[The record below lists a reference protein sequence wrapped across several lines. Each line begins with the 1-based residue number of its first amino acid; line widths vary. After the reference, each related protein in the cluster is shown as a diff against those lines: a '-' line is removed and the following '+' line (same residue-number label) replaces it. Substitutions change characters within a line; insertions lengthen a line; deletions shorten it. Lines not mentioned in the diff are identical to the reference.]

1 MEYFGVLFHIILFFK
16 VFSFWWGVGGKKKPL
31 SRPIYGRLV
40 IFASTTTPIIRQL
53 PLIGIIGYWGL
64 RGLRNLWPA
73 SITSFL
79 KVASLSPSSFATT
92 NFPLIA
98 STWGSTSIAIPSGM
112 LSPAGDVMESPLTSN
127 QNESSEHSTV
137 VSYHRSIA
145 LRWYG
150 STASIQ
156 SPALTQL
163 ITG

>member
-1 MEYFGVLFHIILFFK
+1 MCYFTSFCFSRF
-16 VFSFWWGVGGKKKPL
+16 FSFWWGVGGKKKAA
-31 SRPIYGRLV
+31 
-40 IFASTTTPIIRQL
+40 FAA
-53 PLIGIIGYWGL
+53 
-64 RGLRNLWPA
+64 NLWEVGDFCVDYNPDNTA
-73 SITSFL
+73 IAIDRDYWVLGVEGFEKSLTGIDNKLL

-150 STASIQ
+150 STASIHLQ
-156 SPALTQL
+156 R
-163 ITG
+163 